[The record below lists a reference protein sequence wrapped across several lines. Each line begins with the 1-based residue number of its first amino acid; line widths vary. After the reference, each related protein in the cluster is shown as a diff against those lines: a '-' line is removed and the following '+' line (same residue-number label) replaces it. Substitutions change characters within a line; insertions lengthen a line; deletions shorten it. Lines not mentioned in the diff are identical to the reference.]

1 MTQPLESNRR
11 DLGQATSEYAL
22 VILAAALIALLVVA
36 WASGGGG
43 GGKIGDLFDRVIDS
57 VTSQLP

>member
-1 MTQPLESNRR
+1 MTQPFESDRR

>member
-1 MTQPLESNRR
+1 MNRPLETPRR

-22 VILAAALIALLVVA
+22 FILAAARIAPLLVA
-36 WASGGGG
+36 WARGGGG
-43 GGKIGDLFDRVIDS
+43 GGKIDGLFDRVIDS

>member
-1 MTQPLESNRR
+1 MKRPLETPRR

>member
-1 MTQPLESNRR
+1 MNHEHPRR

-22 VILAAALIALLVVA
+22 VILAAALIALLVVT